1 MKTYC
6 PYPTS
11 KKACAINYNGMCCLE
26 CPKYHD
32 CEDACKNNPQ
42 DEPKGCGK
50 NKCFYPGGVNSQVA
64 RGRRNNE

>member
-11 KKACAINYNGMCCLE
+11 KKACAVNYNGMCCLE

-32 CEDACKNNPQ
+32 CEDACKKQ
-42 DEPKGCGK
+42 
-50 NKCFYPGGVNSQVA
+50 SA
-64 RGRRNNE
+64 GRAERLW